1 MSGLGD
7 EVAVPPDD
15 AGETS
20 AASDAWRF
28 ETRQIRAGFTADPGF
43 GANVPPIA
51 QSAAFVYP
59 SSEEAASRFLL
70 ETPGHTYSRVNNP
83 TAAALERRIADLEG
97 GVGALATASGQA
109 ATTLAIL
116 GVARA
121 GDHIVASASLYGA
134 TYTLFASTLTD
145 LGIAFTFVQDPDD
158 LDEWAAAARP
168 DTRAYFG
175 ESIPNPRGD
184 VLDFRGVA
192 DVAHAAGVPLIVD
205 NTIATPYLV
214 RPFEHGADIIVHSAT
229 KYLSGHGSSVAGLL
243 VDGGTFDWAAH
254 ADQYPQLTT
263 LASGFSGVNFAER
276 FGNRA
281 FIMRTRTKL
290 AADLG
295 PAVAPFTAFLVLQG
309 IQTLSLRMERHAQNA
324 QRVAVFLES
333 HDDVEAVHYAG
344 LPSSPWYERAQR
356 YLPKGASSVMAFDIA
371 GGVDAGRRFV
381 AALELFDHVSNI
393 GDVRS
398 LVVHPASTTHVQLTP
413 EQQTA
418 AGIGPGLVR
427 LSIGLEHVDDII
439 ADLAQGFGAASARG

>member
-1 MSGLGD
+1 MEARPASGDVG
-7 EVAVPPDD
+7 
-15 AGETS
+15 
-20 AASDAWRF
+20 WRF
-28 ETRQIRAGFTADPGF
+28 ETRQIRAGFSEDPGF

-51 QSAAFVYP
+51 QTAAYVYP
-59 SSEEAASRFLL
+59 SSEDAAARFMLD
-70 ETPGHTYSRVNNP
+70 TPGHTYSRVNNP

-116 GVARA
+116 GLARA

-158 LDEWAAAARP
+158 LDAWRDAIRP
-168 DTRAYFG
+168 STRALYG

-192 DVAHAAGVPLIVD
+192 DVAHEAGVPLIVD

-214 RPFEHGADIIVHSAT
+214 RPFEHGADIVVHSAT
-229 KYLSGHGSSVAGLL
+229 KYLAGHGSTIAGLL

-254 ADQYPQLTT
+254 THEYPQLTT
-263 LASGFSGVNFAER
+263 IESGFAGTNFAER

-295 PAVAPFTAFLVLQG
+295 PAIAPFNAFLVLQG
-309 IQTLSLRMERHAQNA
+309 IQTLSLRMDRHVENA
-324 QRVAVFLES
+324 QAVAAWLEARE
-333 HDDVEAVHYAG
+333 DVLSVSYAG

-356 YLPKGASSVMAFDIA
+356 YVPKGPSSVLAFEIA
-371 GGVDAGRRFV
+371 GGIEAGRRFV
-381 AALELFDHVSNI
+381 GALELFDHVSNI

-398 LVVHPASTTHVQLTP
+398 LVVHPASTTHVQMTP
-413 EQQTA
+413 EARAA

-427 LSIGLEHVDDII
+427 LSIGLEHIDDVL
-439 ADLAQGFGAASARG
+439 ADLERGLAVAGSSDG